1 MLTNI
6 LAFHVFSDLSKLLDY
21 TETMLTDSFWNK
33 HWFKNCDNHDDE
45 VKNKVDKIELI
56 SPLDRSA
63 AINV

>member
-21 TETMLTDSFWNK
+21 TETMLTDSFCIGL
-33 HWFKNCDNHDDE
+33 KNCDNHDDE

-56 SPLDRSA
+56 SPLDPSA